1 MEYEKN
7 LQQLEEIV
15 KRLESGKVSLD
26 ESIELFEQGVS
37 ITKACLTDLTEYKG
51 KISVIQGEVE
61 KLFKEEN

>member
-7 LQQLEEIV
+7 LQKLEEIV

-26 ESIELFEQGVS
+26 ESVELFEQGVS
-37 ITKACLTDLTEYKG
+37 ITKECLTDLAEYKG
-51 KISVIQGEVE
+51 KIAVVQGEVE